1 MRNRNARWIPAG
13 LALALA
19 LLLLAQP
26 ARPFFG
32 AILLIA
38 QTTKLVAEA
47 ERRYSQLSDTLD
59 QVEATKERI
68 EGAVSSVGNM
78 VQQLGADWRSLYADA
93 TGLVSSTL
101 SLPADLRAGGG
112 DLWDSL
118 QATTGSSD
126 PLAEWRAYTGTPA
139 TASAL
144 ATALGADGS
153 DPSDPVTKTL
163 AGSLRALQR
172 AEALGA
178 GVRQASRGL
187 ASATKTAKA
196 ANDKQRE
203 QAKLETASQT
213 ALLQKL
219 VAAQLTANE
228 LLAALAQVEGLS
240 AASGTLQA
248 EEASRRRNAYAAEAA
263 ASKAAL
269 DAETARIAAL
279 RDPAWAQNGA
289 NRLFSLSWSI
299 SSGGAP

>member
-1 MRNRNARWIPAG
+1 MRNARWIPAG
-13 LALALA
+13 LAVALA

-26 ARPFFG
+26 ARPFLG
-32 AILLIA
+32 SVLLIA
-38 QTTKLVAEA
+38 QTTALVAEA
-47 ERRYSQLSDTLD
+47 KKRYDQLTDTID
-59 QVEATKERI
+59 QVKATKSRI

-78 VQQLGADWRSLYADA
+78 VQQLGSDWRSLYADA

-101 SLPADLRAGGG
+101 SLPSDLRSGGG

-118 QATTGSSD
+118 VAAPASSN
-126 PLAEWRAYTGTPA
+126 PLDEWRAYTGTPA
-139 TASAL
+139 TAAAL
-144 ATALGADGS
+144 ANALGADGY
-153 DPSDPVTKTL
+153 DPADPVTKTL

-187 ASATKTAKA
+187 ASATKSAKA

-203 QAKLETASQT
+203 QAQLETASQT

-228 LLAALAQVEGLS
+228 LLAALAQVEGLA

-248 EEASRRRNAYAAEAA
+248 EEASRQLNAYAAEAA
-263 ASKAAL
+263 ASQAAL
-269 DAETARIAAL
+269 DAELARQAAL
-279 RDPAWAQNGA
+279 RRPGWAQDGA
-289 NRLFSLSWSI
+289 NRLFSLAWST
-299 SSGGAP
+299 P